1 MKKELLQILG
11 MSLIVM
17 LFVMTGFTSAE
28 PVLLQALTA
37 SDQVIVT
44 LNVDAG
50 VSITS
55 PADTTMSNSLGVSNN
70 KAIATTTWNVKTN
83 NAAGYTLA
91 VKASSSPA
99 MRLNTNVATFI
110 NDYTEASSDVPETW
124 SVDAATAEF
133 GYSAYGTDISTG
145 TWGTAGTLCGAT
157 STPST
162 SLKYLGFSTSDFTI
176 ASRSSTTT
184 QSGVDST
191 VCYAVEQGST
201 NYIASGIYSA
211 WITATATTQ

>member
-1 MKKELLQILG
+1 MQILG
-11 MSLIVM
+11 MSLVVM

-28 PVLLQALTA
+28 PVLLQAITA
-37 SDQVIVT
+37 SDEVIVT

-50 VSITS
+50 VAISNS
-55 PADTTMSNSLGVSNN
+55 PVADTTMSNSLGVSVN
-70 KAIATTTWNVKTN
+70 KAIATTTWNVTTN

-110 NDYTEASSDVPETW
+110 NDYTEGTPGTPETW
-124 SVDAATAEF
+124 SVGASTAEF
-133 GYSAYGTDISTG
+133 GYSAYGTDVSSG
-145 TWGTAGTLCGAT
+145 TWGTVGSELCGAT

-162 SLKYLGFSTSDFTI
+162 ALKYVGFTTSDVTI

-191 VCYAVEQGST
+191 VCYAVEQGSA
-201 NYIASGIYSA
+201 N
-211 WITATATTQ
+211 

>member
-1 MKKELLQILG
+1 MRKELLQILG
-11 MSLIVM
+11 MSLIVT
-17 LFVMTGFTSAE
+17 LFMMTGFISVE
-28 PVLLQALTA
+28 PTLVQALTDD
-37 SDQVIVT
+37 DQVIVT

-50 VSITS
+50 VSIDT
-55 PADTTMSNSLGVSNN
+55 PADTTMSNSLGVSVNT
-70 KAIATTTWNVKTN
+70 AIATSTWTVRTN

-91 VKASSSPA
+91 LKASSSPA

-124 SVDAATAEF
+124 SVGASTAEF
-133 GYSAYGTDISTG
+133 GYSAYGTDVSAG
-145 TWGTAGTLCGAT
+145 TWGTVGSALCGAT
-157 STPST
+157 STPSAA
-162 SLKYLGFSTSDFTI
+162 LKYLGFTTSNFTI

-184 QSGVDST
+184 QSGVATT

-211 WITATATTQ
+211 WITTTATT